1 MSDPLKSDPLL
12 QMKPNSI
19 VLWPITLAICI
30 CLTIYMDWNKQNFL
44 SVAGLG
50 YLTGTIALL
59 VGLPGLVFR
68 WTTLGRKYWPLAT
81 LVLMGLVWIGR

>member
-12 QMKPNSI
+12 LVKRN
-19 VLWPITLAICI
+19 
-30 CLTIYMDWNKQNFL
+30 
-44 SVAGLG
+44 LG